1 MPDCVLSDGLKRLKS
16 NQSGATL
23 VEFTLVLLIMLLMTF
38 GIVEFGYAGYQ
49 WANAEAA
56 TQRGVRLAAT
66 RDAAII
72 NIPDCGAG
80 VTGVALGQ
88 PCSTDAGSYNW
99 SASCNAGAGG
109 ANCNAATLALIVAE
123 MQRSYPDIAAANVN
137 VIFSGAGLGFQGLGR
152 PVPIVTIELSGL
164 TFDFVVLDALIGL
177 PNQIA
182 MPAFRASLP
191 GEDLQGT

>member
-1 MPDCVLSDGLKRLKS
+1 MLVRDLKYWRYRLISD
-16 NQSGATL
+16 QSGSTL
-23 VEFTLVLLIMLLMTF
+23 VEFTLVLFVMLTMTF

-72 NIPDCGAG
+72 NIPDCGVG
-80 VTGVALGQ
+80 VTGVVLGQ

-99 SASCNAGAGG
+99 SVTCNAGAGG

-123 MQRSYPDIAAANVN
+123 MQRSYPNVVAGDVN
-137 VIFSGAGLGFQGLGR
+137 ITFSGAGRGFQGLGR
-152 PVPIVTIELSGL
+152 PVPIVTVGLSGL

-177 PNQIA
+177 PNQIN
-182 MPAFRASLP
+182 MPGFRASLT